1 MPLRLVHLWSARA
14 KQAVMMRCHPP
25 RCFGVPR
32 LFLPAPHAATALD
45 LHHGQGEQYVH
56 SCKLATSSLSRD
68 QCRLEV
74 GGQRHGAAAGLS
86 FPGVVG
92 HVHHLRDLLGGIGD
106 HRPRQ

>member
-14 KQAVMMRCHPP
+14 KQAVMMRMPSSTLL
-25 RCFGVPR
+25 RR
-32 LFLPAPHAATALD
+32 AASFLPASHAATALD

-92 HVHHLRDLLGGIGD
+92 QVHHLRDLPGGIGD
-106 HRPRQ
+106 YRPRQ